1 MDNKNNKNFKEK
13 GNKSNIKL
21 IKTELRQL
29 KLEYDKELEKYK
41 NASRNIIETE
51 EKFNN
56 ISKKINKINYKQMI
70 LANKISN
77 DYVDNLNTYKLD
89 QNIKITL
96 LSLLGFPYPEQ
107 EPFYFNSS
115 DFLMAQ
121 LSLSK
126 QFLFDLALTNAD
138 EYDIIKSS
146 YDKLDKRILI
156 LRPIYDF
163 MKLNFDIVNLML
175 KREDIFKVNQSLIK
189 NKDNSLINVK
199 ILEKKIKEK
208 YSKAKKRKNINN
220 INEKTNNEKNINKNE
235 LNKTNEKTNREKN
248 INKNELNKTNEK
260 DFDELLNDSH
270 LLSIKDFD
278 EISGKSLMMSMNN
291 DDSIIQFFN
300 EEDINIFDID
310 EKKLNP
316 NFYFNENIQTF
327 NQNKDINNI
336 NNFMKGIKE
345 RNAQND
351 LNLLRKAPD
360 TNTNIFTEEDEE
372 RDINNIIHEK
382 NKLFIQK
389 YRSPQFKDNKERDV
403 LRIEKSVGDSGC
415 CASCT

>member
-1 MDNKNNKNFKEK
+1 MDNKINKNNKNFKEK

-29 KLEYDKELEKYK
+29 KIEYEKELEKYK

-235 LNKTNEKTNREKN
+235 LNKTNEK
-248 INKNELNKTNEK
+248 

-300 EEDINIFDID
+300 EEDINKFDID

-403 LRIEKSVGDSGC
+403 LRIEKSVGESGC

>member
-1 MDNKNNKNFKEK
+1 MEKKINKNNKNFNEK
-13 GNKSNIKL
+13 GNNSGNKPNIKI
-21 IKTELRQL
+21 IKSEIRQL
-29 KLEYDKELEKYK
+29 KIEYEKELEKYK
-41 NASRNIIETE
+41 NVSRSIIETE

-56 ISKKINKINYKQMI
+56 ISKKINKINYKQML
-70 LANKISN
+70 LANKINN
-77 DYVDNLNTYKLD
+77 DYVENLNTYKLD
-89 QNIKITL
+89 KNIKLTL
-96 LSLLGFPYPEQ
+96 LSLLGFPFPEQ

-115 DFLMAQ
+115 DYLMAQ

-126 QFLFDLALTNAD
+126 QLLFDLALNNKS

-163 MKLNFDIVNLML
+163 MKLNFEIINLMI
-175 KREDIFKVNQSLIK
+175 KREDIFNENQNLIK

-208 YSKAKKRKNINN
+208 YSKAKNRIKVNETKNI
-220 INEKTNNEKNINKNE
+220 NINKNI
-235 LNKTNEKTNREKN
+235 LNKT
-248 INKNELNKTNEK
+248 EK
-260 DFDELLNDSH
+260 DFDELLNNSH

-278 EISGKSLMMSMNN
+278 EISGKSLMMSMDN
-291 DDSIIQFFN
+291 DNSFIQLFN
-300 EEDINIFDID
+300 EEDINKFEAD
-310 EKKLNP
+310 EKKINP

-327 NQNKDINNI
+327 NQNKNKDLNNI
-336 NNFMKGIKE
+336 NEFIKGIKE
-345 RNAQND
+345 RNAQNE
-351 LNLLRKAPD
+351 LNMLRKAPD

-372 RDINNIIHEK
+372 KDINNIIHEK
-382 NKLFIQK
+382 NKLFIKK

>member
-1 MDNKNNKNFKEK
+1 MDNKINKNNKNIKEK
-13 GNKSNIKL
+13 GNKNNIKL

-29 KLEYDKELEKYK
+29 KVEYEKELEKYK

-199 ILEKKIKEK
+199 ILEKKIK
-208 YSKAKKRKNINN
+208 
-220 INEKTNNEKNINKNE
+220 
-235 LNKTNEKTNREKN
+235 
-248 INKNELNKTNEK
+248 
-260 DFDELLNDSH
+260 D
-270 LLSIKDFD
+270 
-278 EISGKSLMMSMNN
+278 
-291 DDSIIQFFN
+291 
-300 EEDINIFDID
+300 
-310 EKKLNP
+310 
-316 NFYFNENIQTF
+316 
-327 NQNKDINNI
+327 
-336 NNFMKGIKE
+336 
-345 RNAQND
+345 
-351 LNLLRKAPD
+351 
-360 TNTNIFTEEDEE
+360 
-372 RDINNIIHEK
+372 
-382 NKLFIQK
+382 
-389 YRSPQFKDNKERDV
+389 
-403 LRIEKSVGDSGC
+403 
-415 CASCT
+415 

>member
-1 MDNKNNKNFKEK
+1 MEKKINKNNKNFNEK
-13 GNKSNIKL
+13 GNNSGNKPNIKI
-21 IKTELRQL
+21 IKSEIRQL
-29 KLEYDKELEKYK
+29 KIEYEKELEKYK
-41 NASRNIIETE
+41 NASRSIIETE

-56 ISKKINKINYKQMI
+56 ISKKINKINYKQML
-70 LANKISN
+70 LANKINN
-77 DYVDNLNTYKLD
+77 DYVENLNTYKLD
-89 QNIKITL
+89 KNIKLTL
-96 LSLLGFPYPEQ
+96 LSLLGFPFPEQ

-115 DFLMAQ
+115 DYLMAQ

-126 QFLFDLALTNAD
+126 QLLFDLALNNKS

-163 MKLNFDIVNLML
+163 MKLNFEIINLMI
-175 KREDIFKVNQSLIK
+175 KREDIFNENQNLIK

-208 YSKAKKRKNINN
+208 YSKAKNRIKVNETKNI
-220 INEKTNNEKNINKNE
+220 NINKNI
-235 LNKTNEKTNREKN
+235 LNKT
-248 INKNELNKTNEK
+248 EK
-260 DFDELLNDSH
+260 DFDELLNNSH

-278 EISGKSLMMSMNN
+278 EISGKSLMMSMDN
-291 DDSIIQFFN
+291 DNSFIQLFN
-300 EEDINIFDID
+300 EEDINKFEAD
-310 EKKLNP
+310 EKKINP

-327 NQNKDINNI
+327 NQNKNKDLNNI
-336 NNFMKGIKE
+336 NEFIKGIKE
-345 RNAQND
+345 RNAQNE
-351 LNLLRKAPD
+351 LNMLRKAPD

-372 RDINNIIHEK
+372 KDINNIIHEK
-382 NKLFIQK
+382 NKLFIKK

>member
-1 MDNKNNKNFKEK
+1 MDNKINKNNKNFKEK

-29 KLEYDKELEKYK
+29 KIEYEKELEKYK

-126 QFLFDLALTNAD
+126 QFLFDLALTNSD
-138 EYDIIKSS
+138 EYDLIKSS

-208 YSKAKKRKNINN
+208 YSKTKKRKNINN
-220 INEKTNNEKNINKNE
+220 INEKTS
-235 LNKTNEKTNREKN
+235 REKN

-300 EEDINIFDID
+300 EEDINKFDID

-336 NNFMKGIKE
+336 NSLMKGIKE

>member
-1 MDNKNNKNFKEK
+1 MEKKINKINKNFNEK
-13 GNKSNIKL
+13 GNNSGNKPNLKIIKSEI
-21 IKTELRQL
+21 RQL
-29 KLEYDKELEKYK
+29 KIEYEKELEKYK
-41 NASRNIIETE
+41 NASRSIIETE

-56 ISKKINKINYKQMI
+56 ISKKINKINYKQML
-70 LANKISN
+70 LANKINN
-77 DYVDNLNTYKLD
+77 DYVENLNTYKLD
-89 QNIKITL
+89 KNIKLTL
-96 LSLLGFPYPEQ
+96 LSLLGFPFPEQ

-115 DFLMAQ
+115 DYLMAQ

-126 QFLFDLALTNAD
+126 QLLFDLALNNKS

-163 MKLNFDIVNLML
+163 MKLNFEIINLMI
-175 KREDIFKVNQSLIK
+175 KREDIFNENQNLIK

-208 YSKAKKRKNINN
+208 YSKAKNRIKVNETKNI
-220 INEKTNNEKNINKNE
+220 NINKNI
-235 LNKTNEKTNREKN
+235 LNKT
-248 INKNELNKTNEK
+248 EK
-260 DFDELLNDSH
+260 DFDELLNNSH

-278 EISGKSLMMSMNN
+278 EISGKSLMMSMDN
-291 DDSIIQFFN
+291 DNSFIQLFN
-300 EEDINIFDID
+300 EEDINKFEAD
-310 EKKLNP
+310 EKKINP

-327 NQNKDINNI
+327 NQNKNKDLNNI
-336 NNFMKGIKE
+336 NEFIKGIKE
-345 RNAQND
+345 RNAQNE
-351 LNLLRKAPD
+351 LNMLRKAPD

-372 RDINNIIHEK
+372 KDINNIIHEK
-382 NKLFIQK
+382 NKLFIKK

>member
-1 MDNKNNKNFKEK
+1 MEKKINKNNKNFNEK
-13 GNKSNIKL
+13 GNNSGNKPNIKI
-21 IKTELRQL
+21 IKSEIRQL
-29 KLEYDKELEKYK
+29 KIEYEKELEKYK
-41 NASRNIIETE
+41 NVSRSIIETE

-56 ISKKINKINYKQMI
+56 ISKKINKINYKQML
-70 LANKISN
+70 LANKINN
-77 DYVDNLNTYKLD
+77 DYVENLNTYKLD
-89 QNIKITL
+89 KNIKLTL
-96 LSLLGFPYPEQ
+96 LSLLGFPFPEQ

-115 DFLMAQ
+115 DYLMAQ

-126 QFLFDLALTNAD
+126 QLLFDLALNNKS

-163 MKLNFDIVNLML
+163 MKLNFEIINLMI
-175 KREDIFKVNQSLIK
+175 KREDIFNENQNLIK

-208 YSKAKKRKNINN
+208 YSKAKNRIKVNETKNM
-220 INEKTNNEKNINKNE
+220 NINKNI
-235 LNKTNEKTNREKN
+235 LNKT
-248 INKNELNKTNEK
+248 EK
-260 DFDELLNDSH
+260 DFDELLNNSH

-278 EISGKSLMMSMNN
+278 EISGKSLMMSMDN
-291 DDSIIQFFN
+291 DNSFIQLFN
-300 EEDINIFDID
+300 EEDINKFEAD
-310 EKKLNP
+310 EKKINP

-327 NQNKDINNI
+327 NQNKNKDLNNI
-336 NNFMKGIKE
+336 NEFIKGIKE
-345 RNAQND
+345 RNAQNE
-351 LNLLRKAPD
+351 LNMLRKAPD

-372 RDINNIIHEK
+372 KDINNIIHEK
-382 NKLFIQK
+382 NKLFIKK

>member
-1 MDNKNNKNFKEK
+1 MDNKINKNNKNFKEK

-29 KLEYDKELEKYK
+29 KIEYEKELEKYK

-220 INEKTNNEKNINKNE
+220 INEKT
-235 LNKTNEKTNREKN
+235 TREKN
-248 INKNELNKTNEK
+248 LNKNELNKTNEK

-300 EEDINIFDID
+300 EEDINKFDID

-345 RNAQND
+345 RNAQSD

-382 NKLFIQK
+382 NKLFIKK
-389 YRSPQFKDNKERDV
+389 YRSSQFKDNKERDV

>member
-1 MDNKNNKNFKEK
+1 MDNKINKNNKNFKEK

-29 KLEYDKELEKYK
+29 KIEYEKELEKYK

-126 QFLFDLALTNAD
+126 QFLFDLALTNSD
-138 EYDIIKSS
+138 EYDLIKSS

-175 KREDIFKVNQSLIK
+175 KREDIFKVNQSLIR

-220 INEKTNNEKNINKNE
+220 INEKTNG
-235 LNKTNEKTNREKN
+235 EKN

-300 EEDINIFDID
+300 EEDINKFDID

-403 LRIEKSVGDSGC
+403 LRIEKSVGESGC